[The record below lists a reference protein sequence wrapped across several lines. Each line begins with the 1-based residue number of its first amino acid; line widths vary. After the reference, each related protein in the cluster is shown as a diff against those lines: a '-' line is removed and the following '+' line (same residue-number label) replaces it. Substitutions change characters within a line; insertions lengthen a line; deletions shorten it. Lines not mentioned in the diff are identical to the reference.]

1 MFCVDIQIIKD
12 SNSLD
17 IFLSRTVTVN
27 DYDQFF
33 RLRFVYVTYMNFI
46 CKFWLFLS
54 ERVHVFLQ
62 DPADVCFPEDFL
74 LDLQIRDC
82 IVSFQTRISTRINPD
97 KGVQNV

>member
-33 RLRFVYVTYMNFI
+33 RLRCVYGTYMNFI
-46 CKFWLFLS
+46 CKF
-54 ERVHVFLQ
+54 
-62 DPADVCFPEDFL
+62 
-74 LDLQIRDC
+74 
-82 IVSFQTRISTRINPD
+82 
-97 KGVQNV
+97 